1 MTDLVLFLLLSAIAI
16 VLLAV
21 PFLRRQGIPDRE
33 AFDLAVYRDQLAELE
48 RDLERGV
55 IDAEAARAARLEIER
70 RILAVAGETSPTLG
84 AQNQPSVRWWAAGV
98 VAVVPLAAG
107 FLYIERGQPALRDLP
122 LASRPA
128 PEQQL
133 TERDS
138 LLANIEQLEK
148 RLEKA
153 PDNGNVWA
161 ILGRTRLRAGLYQEA
176 AEAFQKSS
184 ELSEGNPTLRSELA
198 EAMVY
203 AAGGQVTPASLE
215 HFRVAL
221 ETAPNEPRA
230 RYYLGLA
237 LAQEGEADA
246 AIEGWTQLL
255 DVSPSDAPWRPQI
268 VEAIQSVLQSEG
280 RPTGDVITSLP
291 EGTAPSQAS
300 AAGGGGQD
308 EQIRGM
314 VEGLATRLEN
324 EPDDIEGW
332 LMLGRSRMVL
342 DEPEL
347 AKAAFERARELAPEH
362 PDVLLG
368 YAASLLE
375 PSLIAGGDPIV
386 GEDAAAIYEELVTL
400 TPEDPEPRWLLGLAA
415 AQNGDQAKAIGHW
428 RDLLGLIE
436 DGSEDR
442 DVVEARIAAL
452 ESGEPAAALAAGAP
466 SLAPGAAGTAGATS
480 TADTAGT
487 ASSTGSA
494 SSTAGA
500 TTANSS
506 TSSDPSQARPGTGPG
521 PTEEDRA
528 AMAALSPEE
537 RNEQIRS
544 MVDGLAARL
553 EDDPSDI
560 EGWLRLAQSR
570 TVLGEPEA
578 AKNAYRRAM
587 EAAPDDADV
596 IRAYASSLLGA
607 PHPETDVATVSEDA
621 ADLYRKIITLQPDD
635 PEAHWYLGL
644 AAVQDGTIDDAKT
657 HWKRVLDVL
666 GPDHPNYAAV
676 QSSLEQVETR
686 TQ

>member
-1 MTDLVLFLLLSAIAI
+1 MTDLVLFLFLSAIAI
-16 VLLAV
+16 ALLAF
-21 PFLRRQGIPDRE
+21 PFLRRGIARNRE
-33 AFDLAVYRDQLAELE
+33 GFDLAVYRDQLAELE

-70 RILAVAGETSPTLG
+70 RILAIAGEASPMPN
-84 AQNQPSVRWWAAGV
+84 AQSQPSARWWAAGL
-98 VAVVPLAAG
+98 VALVPLAAG
-107 FLYIERGQPALRDLP
+107 FLYIERGQPTLRDLP
-122 LASRPA
+122 LAARPA

-138 LLANIEQLEK
+138 LLANIEQLEQH
-148 RLEKA
+148 LEST
-153 PDNGNVWA
+153 PDNGDVWA

-176 AEAFQKSS
+176 VEAFQKSS
-184 ELSEGNPTLRSELA
+184 DLSDDNPTLRSELA

-203 AAGGQVTPASLE
+203 AAGGQVTPVSLE
-215 HFRVAL
+215 HFKAAL

-246 AIEGWTQLL
+246 AIAGWTQLL
-255 DVSPSDAPWRPQI
+255 EVSPSDAPWRPQI
-268 VEAIQSVLQSEG
+268 VEAIQAVLQSEG
-280 RPTGDVITSLP
+280 RPADEVISSLP
-291 EGTAPSQAS
+291 EGLAPSQAA

-314 VEGLATRLEN
+314 VEGLAARLEN

-347 AKAAFERARELAPEH
+347 AKAAFERAKELAPER

-386 GEDAAAIYEELVTL
+386 GEDAVLIYERLVTL

-415 AQNGDQAKAIGHW
+415 AQNGDQAKAVGHW
-428 RDLLGLIE
+428 QDLLGLLEE
-436 DGSEDR
+436 DSEDR
-442 DVVEARIAAL
+442 GVVEARIRAL

-466 SLAPGAAGTAGATS
+466 SLTPGATGTAA
-480 TADTAGT
+480 AA
-487 ASSTGSA
+487 ASSA
-494 SSTAGA
+494 
-500 TTANSS
+500 
-506 TSSDPSQARPGTGPG
+506 PSQARPGTGPG

-528 AMAALSPEE
+528 AMAALSPEA
-537 RNEQIRS
+537 RSDQIRS

-578 AKNAYRRAM
+578 AENAYRRAM
-587 EAAPDDADV
+587 EAAPDDTDV
-596 IRAYASSLLGA
+596 IRAYASSLLGE
-607 PHPETDVATVSEDA
+607 PHPETEVATVSDDA
-621 ADLYRKIITLQPDD
+621 ADLYRKIIALQPDD

-644 AAVQDGTIDDAKT
+644 AAVQEGTIDDAKT

-676 QSSLEQVETR
+676 QSSLEQVETK